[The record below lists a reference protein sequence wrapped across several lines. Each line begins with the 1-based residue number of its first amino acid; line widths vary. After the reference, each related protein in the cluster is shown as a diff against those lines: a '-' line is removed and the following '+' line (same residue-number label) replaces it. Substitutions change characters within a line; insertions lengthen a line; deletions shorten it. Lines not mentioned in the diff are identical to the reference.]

1 MQERGEHIYTL
12 TELNLDIREALSQ
25 THPDEYWVCAEIS
38 ECHPNRNGH
47 CYLELIDKDRQG
59 RTTARQRAIIWSNT
73 YNLLQPYFEQVTGQ
87 RLTAGIKVLVLV
99 TVTYHELYG
108 MSLTIHDINPTYTI
122 GEAARRRAE
131 IIAQLEEDG
140 TINDNKELP
149 LPMLPR
155 RIAII
160 SSSTA
165 AGYGDFIDQLQGN
178 SYGYIFYPVLFT
190 AAMQGDRT
198 EASVIEALNRIHTHI
213 EHFDCVVIIRG
224 GGSTSELSCF
234 DTYPLASNVAQFPL
248 PIIVG
253 IGHERDETV
262 LDYVAAVRVK
272 TPTAAAEWLIE
283 RMRLADLAAQAMR
296 QQVVDIVSNRLQ
308 QENNRLQQLTAGVP
322 YMVAQRVH
330 NETTK
335 LQNWAHTI
343 GRSTSEKI
351 TREHNRLSLMSHLLP
366 ERTTTLLRQEQQ
378 HLDNLANTIALLSPD
393 ATLARGYSLVTHNNK
408 VIRSVDNLPT
418 NTPIEIHMVDGT
430 AQAHITTTSKKH
442 DNE

>member
-12 TELNLDIREALSQ
+12 TELNLDIREALSH

-73 YNLLQPYFEQVTGQ
+73 YNLLLPYFEQVTGQ

-131 IIAQLEEDG
+131 IIAQLEEEG

-190 AAMQGDRT
+190 AVMQGDRT
-198 EASVIEALNRIHTHI
+198 ETSVIEALNRIHTHI

-234 DTYPLASNVAQFPL
+234 DTYPLATNVAQFPL

-283 RMRLADLAAQAMR
+283 RMRLADMAAQAMR

-378 HLDNLANTIALLSPD
+378 HLENLANTIALLSPD

-408 VIRSVDNLPT
+408 VVRSIDNLPT

>member
-12 TELNLDIREALSQ
+12 TELNLDIREALSH

-73 YNLLQPYFEQVTGQ
+73 YNLLLPYFEQVTGQ

-122 GEAARRRAE
+122 GKAARRRAE
-131 IIAQLEEDG
+131 IIAQLEEEG

-190 AAMQGDRT
+190 AVMQGERT
-198 EASVIEALNRIHTHI
+198 ETSVIEALNRIHTYI

-234 DTYPLASNVAQFPL
+234 DTYPLATNVAQFPL

-262 LDYVAAVRVK
+262 LDFVAAVRVK

-283 RMRLADLAAQAMR
+283 RMRLADMAAQAMR

-378 HLDNLANTIALLSPD
+378 HLENLANTIALLSPD

-408 VIRSVDNLPT
+408 VVRSVDNLPT

>member
-73 YNLLQPYFEQVTGQ
+73 YNLLLPYFEQVTGQ

-131 IIAQLEEDG
+131 IIAQLEEEG

-155 RIAII
+155 RIAVI

-190 AAMQGDRT
+190 AAMQGERT
-198 EASVIEALNRIHTHI
+198 ETSVIEALNRIHTHI

-234 DTYPLASNVAQFPL
+234 DTYPLATNVAQFPL

-283 RMRLADLAAQAMR
+283 RMRLADMAAQAMR

-378 HLDNLANTIALLSPD
+378 HLENLANTIALLSPD

>member
-12 TELNLDIREALSQ
+12 TELNLDIREALSH

-131 IIAQLEEDG
+131 IIAQLEEEG

-190 AAMQGDRT
+190 AIMQGERT
-198 EASVIEALNRIHTHI
+198 ETSVIEALNRIHTHI

-234 DTYPLASNVAQFPL
+234 DTYPLATNVAQFPL

-283 RMRLADLAAQAMR
+283 RMRLADMAAQAMR

-408 VIRSVDNLPT
+408 VVRSVDNLPI

>member
-73 YNLLQPYFEQVTGQ
+73 YNLLLPYFEQVTGQ

-131 IIAQLEEDG
+131 IIAQLEEEG

-190 AAMQGDRT
+190 AVMQGDRT

-224 GGSTSELSCF
+224 
-234 DTYPLASNVAQFPL
+234 ASP
-248 PIIVG
+248 
-253 IGHERDETV
+253 
-262 LDYVAAVRVK
+262 
-272 TPTAAAEWLIE
+272 
-283 RMRLADLAAQAMR
+283 
-296 QQVVDIVSNRLQ
+296 
-308 QENNRLQQLTAGVP
+308 
-322 YMVAQRVH
+322 
-330 NETTK
+330 
-335 LQNWAHTI
+335 
-343 GRSTSEKI
+343 
-351 TREHNRLSLMSHLLP
+351 
-366 ERTTTLLRQEQQ
+366 
-378 HLDNLANTIALLSPD
+378 
-393 ATLARGYSLVTHNNK
+393 
-408 VIRSVDNLPT
+408 
-418 NTPIEIHMVDGT
+418 
-430 AQAHITTTSKKH
+430 
-442 DNE
+442 

>member
-12 TELNLDIREALSQ
+12 TELNLDIREALSH

-73 YNLLQPYFEQVTGQ
+73 YSLLQPYFEQVTGQ

-155 RIAII
+155 RIAVI

-178 SYGYIFYPVLFT
+178 NYGYIFYPVLFT
-190 AAMQGDRT
+190 ATMQGERT
-198 EASVIEALNRIHTHI
+198 EASIIEALNRIHTHI

-234 DTYPLASNVAQFPL
+234 DTYPLAANVAQFPL
-248 PIIVG
+248 PIVVG

-283 RMRLADLAAQAMR
+283 RMRLADLATQALR

-308 QENNRLQQLTAGVP
+308 QEKSYMQQLAGNIP

-330 NETTK
+330 NETIR
-335 LQNWAHTI
+335 LQNWTHSV
-343 GRSTSEKI
+343 GRCTTDKI

-366 ERTTTLLRQEQQ
+366 ERTATLLRHEQQ

-408 VIRSVDNLPT
+408 VVRSVDNLPT
-418 NTPIEIHMVDGT
+418 DTPVEIHMVDGT

>member
-12 TELNLDIREALSQ
+12 TELNLDIREALSH

-155 RIAII
+155 RIAVI

-178 SYGYIFYPVLFT
+178 SYGYIFYPLLFT
-190 AAMQGDRT
+190 AVMQGDRT
-198 EASVIEALNRIHTHI
+198 EASIIEALNRIHAHI

-234 DTYPLASNVAQFPL
+234 DTYPLATNVAQFPL
-248 PIIVG
+248 PIVVG

-296 QQVVDIVSNRLQ
+296 QQVVEIVSNRLQ

-330 NETTK
+330 NETIK
-335 LQNWAHTI
+335 LQNWTHSV
-343 GRSTSEKI
+343 GRCTTDKI

-366 ERTTTLLRQEQQ
+366 ERTATLLRHEQQ

-393 ATLARGYSLVTHNNK
+393 ATLARGYSLVTHHNK
-408 VIRSVDNLPT
+408 VVRSVDNLPT
-418 NTPIEIHMVDGT
+418 DTPVEIHMVDGT
-430 AQAHITTTSKKH
+430 AHAHITTTSKKH

>member
-12 TELNLDIREALSQ
+12 TELNLDIREALSH

-73 YNLLQPYFEQVTGQ
+73 YNLLLPYFEQVTGQ

-131 IIAQLEEDG
+131 IIAQLEEEG

-155 RIAII
+155 RIAVI

-190 AAMQGDRT
+190 AVMQGERT

-213 EHFDCVVIIRG
+213 ELFDCVVIIRG

-234 DTYPLASNVAQFPL
+234 DTYPLATNVAQFPL

-283 RMRLADLAAQAMR
+283 RMRLADMAAQAMR

-378 HLDNLANTIALLSPD
+378 HLENLANTIALLSPD

-408 VIRSVDNLPT
+408 VVRSVDNLPT

>member
-12 TELNLDIREALSQ
+12 TELNLDIREALSH

-131 IIAQLEEDG
+131 IIAQLEEEG

-190 AAMQGDRT
+190 AAMQGERT

-234 DTYPLASNVAQFPL
+234 DTYPLATNVAQFPL

-283 RMRLADLAAQAMR
+283 RMRLADMAAQAMR

-408 VIRSVDNLPT
+408 VVRSVDNLPT

>member
-12 TELNLDIREALSQ
+12 TELNLDIREALSH

-87 RLTAGIKVLVLV
+87 HLTAGIKVLVLV

-131 IIAQLEEDG
+131 IIAQLEEEG

-155 RIAII
+155 RIAVI

-190 AAMQGDRT
+190 AVMQGDRT
-198 EASVIEALNRIHTHI
+198 EISIIEALNRIHTHI

-234 DTYPLASNVAQFPL
+234 DTYPLATNVAQFPL

-283 RMRLADLAAQAMR
+283 RMRLADMAAQAMR

-351 TREHNRLSLMSHLLP
+351 TREHNRLSLMSHFLP

-408 VIRSVDNLPT
+408 VVRSVDNLPT

>member
-38 ECHPNRNGH
+38 ECHPNRNRH
-47 CYLELIDKDRQG
+47 CYLELIDKNRQG

-73 YNLLQPYFEQVTGQ
+73 YNLLLPYFEQVTGQ

-131 IIAQLEEDG
+131 IIAQLEEEG

-190 AAMQGDRT
+190 AVMQGDRT

-234 DTYPLASNVAQFPL
+234 DTYPLATNVAQFPL

-262 LDYVAAVRVK
+262 LDYVAAVKVK

-283 RMRLADLAAQAMR
+283 RMRLADMAAQAMR

-408 VIRSVDNLPT
+408 VVRSVDNLPT

>member
-12 TELNLDIREALSQ
+12 TELNLDIREALSH

-87 RLTAGIKVLVLV
+87 RLTAGIKILVLV

-198 EASVIEALNRIHTHI
+198 ETSVIEALNRIHTHI

-234 DTYPLASNVAQFPL
+234 DTYPLATNVAQFPL

-408 VIRSVDNLPT
+408 VVRSVDNLPT